1 MSMNENNTNEL
12 NMIVFNDQIG
22 RITIGELV
30 NQDGDVL
37 TVRNP
42 AIVQVTKNENGN
54 PAVGLLPTFY
64 SALMEDPQS
73 DVDWVY
79 NVKNINIS
87 NVKLNE
93 RAKKLYLATFN
104 KIDIGNETANQTNES
119 GDEGKVVNLFD
130 KEEE

>member
-1 MSMNENNTNEL
+1 MNENNTNEL

>member
-93 RAKKLYLATFN
+93 RAKRLYLATFN